1 MLHFVGAFIFLLV
14 FVWHFTQAA
23 SRLPGAKGFGWFF
36 KFLTFW
42 GWTIQTFQYIFVAL
56 CSITSPV
63 RLLVTTKQLLQVKR
77 RGAELQLLGCQHSL
91 AQCLNGCV
99 LS

>member
-63 RLLVTTKQLLQVKR
+63 RLLPAAHLLNVMSKR
-77 RGAELQLLGCQHSL
+77 RSAELQLHGCQHSM
-91 AQCLNGCV
+91 AKCLH
-99 LS
+99 